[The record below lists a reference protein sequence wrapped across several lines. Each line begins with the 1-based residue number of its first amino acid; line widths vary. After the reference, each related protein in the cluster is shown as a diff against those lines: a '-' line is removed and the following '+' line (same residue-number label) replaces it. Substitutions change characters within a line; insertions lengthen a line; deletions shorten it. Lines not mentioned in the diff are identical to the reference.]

1 MTIAAE
7 IDRRLKT
14 RPRAGPVLSL
24 RERDRRWHG
33 LQQCMSARGLDAVIV
48 GSFQGRE
55 RLESYL
61 IDDFLDAVV
70 VLPARGDAI
79 LLSFSGGR
87 LSRMY
92 ESERRG
98 FDVWVKDVRVGA
110 GGGKAGEVLA
120 ELGFANGRIGVV
132 GLGPTA
138 PGEMEGLLPA
148 GFQKSLTAKLPKATL
163 EDFTQDMTDFMLV
176 KSEEELALLRFA
188 AEVSEQACAAMIEAT
203 RPGASE
209 AEVYAEIMREIHRW
223 GCDTR
228 YPFLTL
234 QSGPDNIAWGVPRW
248 TLRAEPPR
256 ILEVGDLVQAEIHTM
271 YGAQELQVQ
280 MSVALD
286 PVDPAI
292 KRCEEVAR
300 MSYEAGLDAVRPAA
314 TFADVVHAMEA
325 PIRTSGCWSKTPLLH
340 TLTFGATGF
349 TGVNREQLAG
359 TQEGWLESQ
368 IKPGIRRGDLVLTQG
383 MSLELEPN
391 ACLHHIRVNIGG
403 AVVVT
408 ADGAEELN
416 SLSTR
421 VHHAAGEKSSQS
433 QRQM

>member
-7 IDRRLKT
+7 VVDTLLKA
-14 RPRAGPVLSL
+14 RPRSGPVLSL
-24 RERDRRWHG
+24 RERDRRWRG
-33 LQQCMSARGLDAVIV
+33 LQERMKARALDAIIV

-61 IDDFLDAVV
+61 IDDFLDAIVI
-70 VLPARGDAI
+70 LPVKGEAI

-92 ESERRG
+92 ESARRG
-98 FDVWVKDVRVGA
+98 FDVWVKDVRVGT

-120 ELGFANGRIGVV
+120 DLGLAIGRIGIV
-132 GLGPTA
+132 GRGPTA

-148 GFQKSLTAKLPKATL
+148 GFQASLTAKLPRATL

-188 AEVSEQACAAMIEAT
+188 AEVGEQACAAMIGAA

-209 AEVYAEIMREIHRW
+209 AEVYAEIMREVHRW

-234 QSGPDNIAWGVPRW
+234 QSGPDNIGWGAPRW

-256 ILEVGDLVQAEIHTM
+256 NLEVGDLVQAEIHTT
-271 YGAQELQVQ
+271 YGAQESQVQ

-286 PVDPAI
+286 PVDPVVS
-292 KRCEEVAR
+292 RCEGVAR
-300 MSYEAGLDAVRPAA
+300 MSYEAGLDAVRPGA
-314 TFADVVHAMEA
+314 TFADIVHAMEA
-325 PIRTSGCWSKTPLLH
+325 PIRASGCWSKTPLLH

-359 TQEGWLESQ
+359 TQEGWLEGQ
-368 IKPGIRRGDLVLTQG
+368 TKPGIRRGDLVLTPG

-391 ACLHHIRVNIGG
+391 ACLNHVRVNIGG

-416 SLSTR
+416 ALPTR
-421 VHHAAGEKSSQS
+421 VHHIEGN
-433 QRQM
+433 RVPLG